1 MFILHHAEDDCDLG
15 IKPMNCPGHMLVFKN
30 STRSYRDLPLRIA
43 ETTTLYRNEKSG
55 TLQGLTRVRSISQD
69 DTHIFARPD
78 QILGEIA
85 TLLEKI
91 KNIYAIFNL
100 KIDEIHLSTRP
111 ENFMGEKA
119 VWDKAE
125 DNLKTALNNA
135 GLNYKINEGD
145 GAFYGPKI
153 DVKVKDAIGR
163 QWQLATIQLDFQLPK
178 RFELVY
184 TDQNGEKITPIVIHR
199 ALLGSMERFMGVI
212 IEHYSGI
219 MPVWLSPVQV
229 KIVSVAET
237 HIPHCKK
244 LASELKAAGIRVEI
258 DEASETVGNK
268 IRKAVNEKVP
278 YMLVIGDKEVN
289 SPLLNVRDRG
299 SVETREI
306 ATTDFIKEVSDK
318 IKNHEFARPK
328 LTKTS
333 LN

>member
-1 MFILHHAEDDCDLG
+1 
-15 IKPMNCPGHMLVFKN
+15 
-30 STRSYRDLPLRIA
+30 
-43 ETTTLYRNEKSG
+43 
-55 TLQGLTRVRSISQD
+55 
-69 DTHIFARPD
+69 
-78 QILGEIA
+78 
-85 TLLEKI
+85 
-91 KNIYAIFNL
+91 
-100 KIDEIHLSTRP
+100 
-111 ENFMGEKA
+111 
-119 VWDKAE
+119 
-125 DNLKTALNNA
+125 
-135 GLNYKINEGD
+135 
-145 GAFYGPKI
+145 
-153 DVKVKDAIGR
+153 
-163 QWQLATIQLDFQLPK
+163 
-178 RFELVY
+178 
-184 TDQNGEKITPIVIHR
+184 
-199 ALLGSMERFMGVI
+199 MGVI